1 LSGSNPS
8 KVWRRRTIQRLLGIF
23 MTEFDACLS
32 ESNST
37 VRELVDFL
45 TMGESSDI

>member
-1 LSGSNPS
+1 M
-8 KVWRRRTIQRLLGIF
+8 I
-23 MTEFDACLS
+23 EFDACLS